1 MKDEEWTIERL
12 KHIILK
18 QSVIGTDYDMLYFDI
33 KDVISAL
40 EDA

>member
-1 MKDEEWTIERL
+1 MNEQWTIERL

-18 QSVIGTDYDMLYFDI
+18 QNVIGSDYDMLYFDI
-33 KDVISAL
+33 KDMISAL